1 MAVTAIVATVAST
14 AVQYV
19 SGRKQQRMQERQ
31 LAEQKAANQKAAAQ
45 AEKQQEANEV
55 AYNKANRKQAD
66 VSGMQAG
73 IAARQGAGAGGT
85 LLTGQEGVGVDELNL
100 GGGSTLLGG

>member
-19 SGRKQQRMQERQ
+19 SGRNQQKQQERQ
-31 LAEQKAANQKAAAQ
+31 LAEQKSANQKAAAQ
-45 AEKQQEANEV
+45 AEKQQEAN
-55 AYNKANRKQAD
+55 AQAQNKANRKAAD
-66 VSGMQAG
+66 VSGINAG
-73 IAARQGAGAGGT
+73 IEARQGAGGGST
-85 LLTGQEGVGVDELNL
+85 LLTGQSGVGMDELNL